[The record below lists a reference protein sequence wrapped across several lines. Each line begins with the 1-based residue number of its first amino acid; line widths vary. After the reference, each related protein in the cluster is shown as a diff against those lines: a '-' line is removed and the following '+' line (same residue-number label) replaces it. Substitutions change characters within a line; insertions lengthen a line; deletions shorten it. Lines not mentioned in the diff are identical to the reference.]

1 MKTLISVVSKTKLVF
16 ILSVALCLV
25 ACQSHKEVKNY
36 SIVEIID
43 TNSVLDA
50 GGISE
55 FSKQNNISAEN
66 ITSGKTVG
74 FSMW

>member
-36 SIVEIID
+36 SILEIIAR
-43 TNSVLDA
+43 NSVLYA
-50 GGISE
+50 
-55 FSKQNNISAEN
+55 
-66 ITSGKTVG
+66 
-74 FSMW
+74 